1 MPIALLNTTITGL
14 GVDGLPAGSVT
25 GTNLTNNS
33 VTRPKVNIN
42 GTWLQLVSTTK
53 VDSFVSSNTGWT
65 AVTGLSISIT
75 PTSTSSKI
83 LLMCSVNY
91 DSTRSN
97 SGGGFAFGRNG
108 TIIDA
113 SIGGAA
119 GGRYRVTMDF
129 GANAN
134 ADQSGMSRSFTFV
147 DSPATTSS
155 TTYQLYVFQDV
166 STFTTTI
173 NRARYDD
180 SGGAQADDGRFASSV
195 TAIELGG

>member
-1 MPIALLNTTITGL
+1 MPIVLGNTTITGL
-14 GVDGLPAGSVT
+14 GVDGLPAGTVT
-25 GTNLTNNS
+25 GTNLANNS
-33 VTRPKVNIN
+33 VTRPKVNIA
-42 GTWLQLVSTTK
+42 GTWLQIVSTTK
-53 VDSFVSSNTGWT
+53 TDTFVTSNTGWT
-65 AVTGLSISIT
+65 AVTGLSITIT

-97 SGGGFAFGRNG
+97 SGGGFAFARGG
-108 TIIDA
+108 SILSGA
-113 SIGGAA
+113 IGGAA

-134 ADQSGMSRSFTFV
+134 ADQSGMSRSFMYV
-147 DSPATTSS
+147 DSPATTAAQ
-155 TTYQLYVFQDV
+155 TYQIYLYQD
-166 STFTTTI
+166 SGFTTTI

-180 SGGAQADDGRFASSV
+180 SGGAQTDDGRFASSI